1 MNLPKA
7 TLEYRAISYFAIF
20 LLLVV
25 GAMSYLNLGQLEDPE
40 FSVKT
45 AAITVSYPGATAE
58 QVELEII
65 DLIETAIQEM
75 PELKHIYS
83 MARPGQ
89 ALIKVD
95 LLNHY
100 RAHELP
106 QIWDTLRKKVG
117 DVERLLPPGASKPVV
132 GDDFGFVFGFL
143 LGVTADGYSYAQLHD
158 YVKALRKELKVVPNV
173 ARVDTWGIQQRQ
185 VYIDVSQSQL
195 SQLGLT
201 TEDVAATLQNQNM
214 IVDAGSVDYQGQ
226 RFRVAP
232 SGEFTDATQ
241 IGDLAI
247 TGVARRDRV
256 EGVRGDELIRV
267 RDIGTVREGYL
278 EPPLQMMRINGLPAI
293 GLPIAPASG
302 TNVVNVGKDIDK
314 RIEEMEAALP
324 VGIELH
330 RISWQSDLVDE
341 SISGFMVSL
350 AQAITIVLVILAF
363 SMGVRVAIVIG
374 VTGLIFAILSS
385 FIVMSAWGIDLQR
398 VSLGALI
405 IAMGMMVDNA
415 IVVVDGFTVRMKGGM
430 ERKQAAIEAA
440 GQPSMSLLG
449 ATLVA
454 TMAFYP
460 IFASTYDTGEYAG
473 SLFQVVAI
481 ALISSWIL
489 SQTVTPLICV
499 DFLPDPKEPK
509 GAKKGA
515 KEDPY
520 NTTFYNTYR
529 KLLTALIKYR
539 AIFVVVLIVAL
550 GASIYGFKDVTRLF
564 FPDSSRTQLMID
576 YWAVEGTRVQKTSAD
591 VKLIEDELATY
602 DEVTTVS
609 SFIGSG
615 PPRFY
620 LPVNPES
627 AYSAYAQIIVNVDDL
642 PSANVVKDRLESWLE
657 EHNPGHITRVRKYA
671 VGAFDDWKFEARF
684 SGPANA
690 DPEILR
696 DLAEQGMAI
705 LHDSPYATN
714 VRTNWRQRSR
724 DMVVEYN
731 QERARWAGITRENVA
746 HGTKRTY
753 DGNIMGLYRDKDEL
767 IPIVIRSV
775 EDERQRAATDLSV
788 VQVIPDHSTESLPL
802 SQVIDNNYLRWNDN
816 IIWRWD
822 RRRAISVQA
831 DPDDTTAPTLMN
843 DVKEKFEAIPVPPG
857 YNLQWDGEFDS
868 SNQSSEAL
876 VPGMGPAVV
885 LMLLIIVALSNAYR
899 PPLIMILVIPFVMIG
914 VTPGLLMMD
923 AGFGFIAILGIM
935 SLAGMMIKNSVVL
948 LDQININIA
957 TGMTRYKATVEA
969 AVQRLSPVLN
979 AAATTVLGMVPLLS
993 DVFWVAMAV
1002 TIMFGLTVG
1011 TMLTMLLVPVLYTMF
1026 FQLKAPAPGSTPAPV
1041 TTPAPAENK

>member
-1 MNLPKA
+1 MNLSKA
-7 TLEYRAISYFAIF
+7 ALEYRAVTYFATF

-25 GAMSYLNLGQLEDPE
+25 GVLAYFNLGQHEDPE

-45 AAITVSYPGATAE
+45 AAITVNYPGASAE

-65 DLIETAIQEM
+65 DLIETQIQEM
-75 PELKHIYS
+75 VELKHIYS

-89 ALIKVD
+89 AIIKVD

-100 RAHELP
+100 RSNDLP
-106 QIWDTLRKKVG
+106 QIWDVLRKKIT
-117 DVERLLPPGASKPVV
+117 DVEHLLPPGASKPVV

-158 YVKALRKELKVVPNV
+158 YVKALRKELKVIPNV

-185 VYIDVSQSQL
+185 IYIDVSQSQL
-195 SQLGLT
+195 SELGLT
-201 TEDVAATLQNQNM
+201 PEDVAATLQKQNM
-214 IVDAGSVDYQGQ
+214 VVDAGSVDYQTQ

-232 SGEFTDATQ
+232 TGEFTATSQ
-241 IGDLAI
+241 IGDLVI
-247 TGVARRDRV
+247 SGVTGQERV
-256 EGVRGDELIRV
+256 TGMRGDELIRV
-267 RDIGTVREGYL
+267 RDIGTVREGYV

-302 TNVVNVGKDIDK
+302 TNVVNVGLAIDK
-314 RIEEMEAALP
+314 RIEELQSSLP

-350 AQAITIVLVILAF
+350 MQAVAIVLVILAI
-363 SMGVRVAIVIG
+363 SMGIRVAIIIG
-374 VTGLIFAILSS
+374 LTGLIFAILAS
-385 FIVMSAWGIDLQR
+385 FIIMSMWGIDLQR

-415 IVVVDGFTVRMKGGM
+415 IVVVDGFVVRLKKGV

-440 GQPSMSLLG
+440 SQPSIPLLG
-449 ATLVA
+449 ATVVA
-454 TMAFYP
+454 TLAFYP

-481 ALISSWIL
+481 ALLSSWVL
-489 SQTVTPLICV
+489 SQTVTPLVCV
-499 DFLPDPKEPK
+499 DFLPDPKEDGGK
-509 GAKKGA
+509 
-515 KEDPY
+515 DPY
-520 NTTFYNTYR
+520 DTSFYRFFR
-529 KLLTALIKYR
+529 KLLGSLIKYR
-539 AIFVVVLIVAL
+539 TVFIVTMLVAL
-550 GASIYGFKDVTRLF
+550 GVSIYGFKDVTRLF

-576 YWAVEGTRVQKTSAD
+576 YWALEGTRIQQTSAD
-591 VKLIEDELATY
+591 LELIENELDQY

-609 SFIGSG
+609 TFVGSG

-627 AYSAYAQIIVNVDDL
+627 GYSSYAQIIVNIDNL
-642 PSANVVKDRLESWLE
+642 PNVGVVQDRLESWLS

-690 DPEILR
+690 DPEVLR
-696 DLAEQGMAI
+696 DLAKQGMAI
-705 LHDSPYATN
+705 LEASPYTKN
-714 VRTNWRQRSR
+714 IRTNWRQRSR
-724 DMVVEYN
+724 EMVVEYN
-731 QERARWAGITRENVA
+731 QERARWAGISRENLA
-746 HGTKRTY
+746 RATKRTF
-753 DGNIMGLYRDKDEL
+753 DGNTMGLYREKDEL

-775 EDERQRAATDLSV
+775 EEERQRAAIDLSV

-802 SQVIDNNYLRWNDN
+802 SQVIDNTYLKWNDN

-831 DPDDTTAPTLMN
+831 DPDNATAPTLMA
-843 DVKEKFEAIPVPPG
+843 DVKEKFENIPLPQG
-857 YNLQWDGEFDS
+857 YTLEWDGEYDS
-868 SNQSSEAL
+868 AKQSSDAL
-876 VPGMGPAVV
+876 IPGLGPAVV
-885 LMLLIIVALSNAYR
+885 LMLFIIVALSNAYR

-914 VTPGLLMMD
+914 ITPGLLIMD

-948 LDQININIA
+948 LDQIKINIT
-957 TGMTRYKATVEA
+957 TGMAPYKATVEA
-969 AVQRLSPVLN
+969 AVERLNPVLN
-979 AAATTVLGMVPLLS
+979 AAATTVLGMIPLLS

-1002 TIMFGLTVG
+1002 TIMFGLAFG
-1011 TMLTMLLVPVLYTMF
+1011 TLLTMLLVPVLYTLF
-1026 FQLKAPAPGSTPAPV
+1026 YRLRAPTES
-1041 TTPAPAENK
+1041 